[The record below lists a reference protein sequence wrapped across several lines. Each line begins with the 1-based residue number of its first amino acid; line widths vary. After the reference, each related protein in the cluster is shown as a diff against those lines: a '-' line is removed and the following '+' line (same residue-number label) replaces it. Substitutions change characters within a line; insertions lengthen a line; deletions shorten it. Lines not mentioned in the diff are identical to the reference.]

1 MIHQQELRFR
11 SFYVESSEDS
21 QRNGT
26 KGLRPKSI
34 PQIVQVNHRFREK
47 ATGVLTTWRFFPKS
61 SILGRLN
68 GPGTI
73 SGAEGPS

>member
-47 ATGVLTTWRFFPKS
+47 ATKS